1 VLKSRRLARI
11 FLSIGFI
18 LASGAYALWY
28 NLARLDVV
36 APPPVIQRPSRPLPQ
51 PLPSTPK
58 LSEVPASDIA
68 GPSGSEAVPQDAHPA
83 SPVTALARPPAL
95 PRPRPAEPKTE
106 PPVADT
112 AAAPIAPHAASPY
125 RDGEFIGELV
135 DSYYGPV
142 QVRVTILN
150 GYIINADTPVYPRHF
165 QRSEEISQRAIPELV
180 DEVIKA
186 QRADIDVVSGATQ
199 TSASYYLALVSA
211 LEKAK
216 KTATP
221 ASD

>member
-1 VLKSRRLARI
+1 M
-11 FLSIGFI
+11 
-18 LASGAYALWY
+18 
-28 NLARLDVV
+28 
-36 APPPVIQRPSRPLPQ
+36 P
-51 PLPSTPK
+51 
-58 LSEVPASDIA
+58 
-68 GPSGSEAVPQDAHPA
+68 GPSVSEAVPQGTDPA
-83 SPVTALARPPAL
+83 RSVTALARPPAL
-95 PRPRPAEPKTE
+95 PRPRPATPKIE
-106 PPVADT
+106 PPVADS
-112 AAAPIAPHAASPY
+112 AAAIPPPPHPAIPY
-125 RDGEFIGELV
+125 RDGEFIGEVV

-186 QRADIDVVSGATQ
+186 QSADIDVVSGATQ